1 MSSEPTS
8 TKPHDWTLRPVG
20 YLKGIGEEVA
30 KKLARLGIYTAG
42 DLVNHFPRRYD
53 DFSQIIPIRSMR
65 PGKVTFKGEVERV
78 VGRYA
83 RARKLHITEAIIS
96 DGTGTVKAV
105 WFNQPY
111 LAKTIPTGTPVMVSG
126 ELKFKN
132 NDLAMQSPAIERV
145 ETGTDT
151 RDTARIVSIYPETQG
166 LSSRQ
171 LRGLIQSLLPL
182 MATLEDTLP
191 SAVVSDAKLMPYSMA
206 LAEIHVPTSAGTL
219 EVARR
224 RLAFEELWYLMLASL
239 VIKHEI
245 KTDKTTPVPFK
256 VDAAKAF
263 VDALDFEL
271 TPAQKQAAWEIFQ
284 DMNHDQ
290 PMNRLLEGDVGSGKT
305 VVATMAAA
313 MAMAGGFQTSIMV
326 PTEILAR
333 QHEAKITPLLAKLG
347 YETTLILGKQ
357 STAERK
363 TALAKISSGQPLLV
377 IGTQALLGEKVE
389 FMNLGLVI
397 IDEQHRF
404 GVGQRQNLKAKS
416 GRLPHLLSM
425 TATPIPR
432 TLQLTVYGDLDITVI
447 DGLPPGRQP
456 ITTQAVEAGKRDAAY
471 AFINKQLN
479 EGRQAFVV
487 CPLIEDSDTLG
498 ARSVTAEMERL
509 SKGAFKGRRIGL
521 LHGRLSA
528 EEKQAVMSQ
537 FADGE
542 LDLLVATSVIEVG
555 IDVPNA
561 SVMLIEGAERFGL
574 AALHQLRGRIGRGE
588 HASFCF
594 LVAEAKGAATV
605 ERIKA
610 LEKSQDGFRLAQIDL
625 EIRGPGQ
632 IYGRAQHGTLD
643 LQLADVGDTKMLA
656 EVRNAAIRFLGT
668 ANAMTTHP
676 KVAARVNRL
685 KAVTSLD

>member
-1 MSSEPTS
+1 M
-8 TKPHDWTLRPVG
+8 HDWLQRPVG
-20 YLKGIGEEVA
+20 SLKGVGDEMA
-30 KKLARLGIYTAG
+30 RKLARLGIYTAG
-42 DLVNHFPRRYD
+42 DLAHHFPRRYD

-96 DGTGTVKAV
+96 DGTGTVKAI
-105 WFNQPY
+105 WFNQSY
-111 LAKTIPTGTPVMVSG
+111 LAKTIPTGTPVMISG

-132 NDLAMQSPAIERV
+132 NDLAMQSPAIEKV
-145 ETGTDT
+145 EPGADT
-151 RDTARIVSIYPETQG
+151 RDTARIVAIYPETEG
-166 LSSRQ
+166 LSSKQ
-171 LRGLIQSLLPL
+171 LRALIWPLLPL
-182 MATLEDTLP
+182 IATLEETLP
-191 SAVVSDAKLMPYSMA
+191 PAVVAESKLMPFAMA
-206 LAEIHVPTSAGTL
+206 MAEIHVPTSAGTL

-245 KTDKTTPVPFK
+245 KTDKTIPVPFK
-256 VDAAKAF
+256 VEAAKAF
-263 VDALDFEL
+263 VEALDFEL

-284 DMNHDQ
+284 DMGHDQ

-305 VVATMAAA
+305 VVATMAAT
-313 MAMAGGFQTSIMV
+313 MAMASNFQASLMV

-333 QHEAKITPLLAKLG
+333 QHAAKLAPLLTKLG
-347 YETTLILGKQ
+347 YDTALVLGKQ
-357 STAERK
+357 NAAERK
-363 TALAKISSGQPLLV
+363 AALAKIATGEPLLV
-377 IGTQALLGEKVE
+377 IGTQALLSDKVE
-389 FMNLGLVI
+389 FANLGLVI

-416 GRLPHLLSM
+416 GHLPHMLSM

-447 DGLPPGRQP
+447 DTLPPGRQP
-456 ITTQAVEAGKRDAAY
+456 IKTQAVEAGKRDTAY
-471 AFINKQLN
+471 AFINEQLDA
-479 EGRQAFVV
+479 GRQAFVV

-498 ARSVTAEMERL
+498 SRSVTQEVERL
-509 SKGAFKGRRIGL
+509 SKGPFKGRRIGL

-528 EEKQAVMSQ
+528 EEKQDTMSR
-537 FADGE
+537 FARGE

-555 IDVPNA
+555 IDIPNA
-561 SVMLIEGAERFGL
+561 TVMLIEGAERFGL

-588 HASFCF
+588 HASYCF
-594 LVAEAKGAATV
+594 LVAESKGAATV

-643 LQLADVGDTKMLA
+643 LQLADISDTKMLA
-656 EVRNAAIRFLGT
+656 EVRNSAIRFLNAT
-668 ANAMTTHP
+668 ADMTAYP
-676 KVAARVNRL
+676 RVAERINRL

>member
-1 MSSEPTS
+1 M
-8 TKPHDWTLRPVG
+8 HDWLQRPVG
-20 YLKGIGEEVA
+20 SLKGVGEEAA

-65 PGKVTFKGEVERV
+65 PGKVTFKGQIERV
-78 VGRYA
+78 MGRYA

-132 NDLAMQSPAIERV
+132 NDLAMQSPAIERIQA
-145 ETGTDT
+145 GADT
-151 RDTARIVSIYPETQG
+151 RDTARIVSIYSETQG
-166 LSSRQ
+166 LSSKQ
-171 LRGLIQSLLPL
+171 LRGLIQPLLPL
-182 MATLEDTLP
+182 VATLEETLP
-191 SAVVSDAKLMPYSMA
+191 AEVTSDSKLMPYSMA
-206 LAEIHVPTSAGTL
+206 IAEIHVPTSAGTL

-245 KTDKTTPVPFK
+245 KTEKTTPVPFK
-256 VDAAKAF
+256 VEAAKAF
-263 VDALDFEL
+263 VDALEFEL

-305 VVATMAAA
+305 VVATMAAT
-313 MAMAGGFQTSIMV
+313 MAMAGGFQTSLMV

-333 QHEAKITPLLAKLG
+333 QHEVKIAPLLAKLG
-347 YETTLILGKQ
+347 YQTALILGKQ
-357 STAERK
+357 TAAERK
-363 TALAKISSGQPLLV
+363 VALAKIASGEPLLV
-377 IGTQALLGEKVE
+377 IGTQALLGDKVE
-389 FMNLGLVI
+389 FPNLGLVI

-432 TLQLTVYGDLDITVI
+432 TLQLTVYGDLDITII
-447 DGLPPGRQP
+447 DSLPPGRLP
-456 ITTQAVEAGKRDAAY
+456 ITTQAVEAGKREDAY
-471 AFINKQLN
+471 AFINEQLDA
-479 EGRQAFVV
+479 GRQAFVV

-498 ARSVTAEMERL
+498 ARSVTAEVERL
-509 SKGAFKGRRIGL
+509 SKGPFKKRRIGL

-528 EEKQAVMSQ
+528 DEKQSVMSR
-537 FADGE
+537 FAAGE

-574 AALHQLRGRIGRGE
+574 AALHQLRGRIGRGQ

-643 LQLADVGDTKMLA
+643 LQLADIGDAKLLA
-656 EVRNAAIRFLGT
+656 EVRNSAIRFLNNAGDMA
-668 ANAMTTHP
+668 ANP
-676 KVAARVNRL
+676 KVAARINRL